1 MSIERGVK
9 YLTQCDVLYCGR
21 GDAKNFNVT
30 TYRLLPKVVDD
41 TSPTANKSFEYYIY
55 MRHINVLQLH
65 SALFMESDQFSIDRF
80 IALTVIILF

>member
-30 TYRLLPKVVDD
+30 TYRLLPKVVDY

-65 SALFMESDQFSIDRF
+65 VFGIVHGIRSIFYRSF
-80 IALTVIILF
+80 ILFILR